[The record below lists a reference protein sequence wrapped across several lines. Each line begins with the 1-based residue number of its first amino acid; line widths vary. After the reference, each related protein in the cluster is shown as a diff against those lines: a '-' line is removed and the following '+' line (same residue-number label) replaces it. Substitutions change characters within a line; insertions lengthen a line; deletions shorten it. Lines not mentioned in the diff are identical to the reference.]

1 MKKVLLLAGVA
12 VLMSAN
18 ANAYDMKNKFE
29 EVKPYI
35 GADYNYSNINYKNTR
50 HKMPHNYNSF
60 SVNVGAKL
68 GEFFGPEFY
77 YQQSMKRS
85 IHVGEHKLKNRFF
98 SYGMDLTGYLPLGC
112 KGMFNGLASIGLGD
126 YNVKTS
132 YKGHS
137 NDTNKIGY
145 RFGLGAQYNMT
156 DNVSARIMG
165 RYNYVGTK
173 YLDDMWEAV
182 AGIRYTF

>member
-1 MKKVLLLAGVA
+1 
-12 VLMSAN
+12 
-18 ANAYDMKNKFE
+18 
-29 EVKPYI
+29 
-35 GADYNYSNINYKNTR
+35 
-50 HKMPHNYNSF
+50 
-60 SVNVGAKL
+60 
-68 GEFFGPEFY
+68 
-77 YQQSMKRS
+77 
-85 IHVGEHKLKNRFF
+85 
-98 SYGMDLTGYLPLGC
+98 
-112 KGMFNGLASIGLGD
+112 MFNGLAYIGLGD